1 MKKLNKMEANV
12 LKLFVDTFDLEIKF
26 DGKEVSFESSL
37 SILEGKFPSPLRV
50 DQKREMFIETMK
62 PFVDEYDR
70 EMLNKFYRYWT
81 KEEGTRL
88 KYELQDTWNL
98 AQRLSNWKRN
108 DEEYRRKQYIE
119 QLNKKL

>member
-1 MKKLNKMEANV
+1 MEASV
-12 LKLFVDTFDLEIKF
+12 LKLFVETFDLEIKF
-26 DGKEVSFESSL
+26 DGKEVSFESAL

-62 PFVDEYDR
+62 PFVNEYDR

-98 AQRLSNWKRN
+98 AHRLSNWKRN
-108 DEEYRRKQYIE
+108 DEEYKRKQYID
-119 QLNKKL
+119 QLNKRI